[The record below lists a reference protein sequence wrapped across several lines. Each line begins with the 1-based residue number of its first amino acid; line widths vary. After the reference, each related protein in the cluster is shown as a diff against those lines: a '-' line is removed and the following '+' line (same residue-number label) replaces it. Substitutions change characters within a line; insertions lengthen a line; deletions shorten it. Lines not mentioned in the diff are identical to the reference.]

1 MSGHRSG
8 TTRGLSTAA
17 SLLVIFVGLVLAMS
31 SLYTVTAN
39 TAERVADAR
48 QDGRDRQE
56 AVAET
61 SIEIAS
67 ATWDIGTSNFTVA
80 VNNTGDTTLRVS
92 ASDTVV
98 DGTYVPISDY
108 ERVEVEGEDSGLWRP
123 GEQLVLEDE
132 DTITNFA
139 SAPDRVRFVTETG
152 VAATSGVTDV

>member
-31 SLYTVTAN
+31 SLYSVTAN

-48 QDGRDRQE
+48 EDSRDRQDT
-56 AVAET
+56 VAKT
-61 SIEIAS
+61 SIEIVS
-67 ATWDIGTSNFTVA
+67 ATWDVSDSNFTVK
-80 VNNTGDTTLRVS
+80 VNNTGDTTLRVP

-108 ERVEVEGEDSGLWRP
+108 ERVEVEGEDSSLWRP

-139 SAPDRVRFVTETG
+139 TTPDRVRFVTETG
-152 VAATSGVTDV
+152 VAATSEVTDV